1 MGRLGDT
8 WLRCLTL
15 HCCGE
20 ESCLQHNVQ
29 MCNQQ
34 ISGNQVNPQLCL
46 GDFRQTVF
54 ALVISEQELQASG
67 EQCSGRL
74 YIHTGER
81 WDQYHTTVVNVVRT
95 LVYEPEGVMP
105 NQVHVVSAGTLIYQA
120 VADGWEVVAVLNDS
134 GHYRPK
140 SKSVRFVYQ
149 KLHELGHDC
158 VRISKGTSEVL
169 AELARR
175 EAEKEGLEFDASTD
189 QSRAEAW
196 LEFVTENYSE
206 DIQEFDQR
214 WFKQS
219 MLLKGSCGNLHKLG
233 RTCTKEDV
241 VE

>member
-1 MGRLGDT
+1 MQ
-8 WLRCLTL
+8 W
-15 HCCGE
+15 E
-20 ESCLQHNVQ
+20 
-29 MCNQQ
+29 
-34 ISGNQVNPQLCL
+34 IIP
-46 GDFRQTVF
+46 
-54 ALVISEQELQASG
+54 
-67 EQCSGRL
+67 

-105 NQVHVVSAGTLIYQA
+105 NQVHVVSAGTLIYQ
-120 VADGWEVVAVLNDS
+120 VVEDGWEVVAVLNDS